1 MHNKQSAVRQE
12 FGKSQCMFDSQSS
25 SSRRKHATLA
35 FHASDACGKFGTAWA
50 VRIWSTAISAKV
62 TLRAG

>member
-12 FGKSQCMFDSQSS
+12 FGKGQCMFDSQSS
-25 SSRRKHATLA
+25 SPRRKQATRT
-35 FHASDACGKFGTAWA
+35 FHASDACGRFGTALA
-50 VRIWSTAISAKV
+50 VRIWSAAISAEV